1 MSNGISI
8 GGFCD
13 PQFKA
18 VQDAFEKNFDQF
30 DDLGASAA
38 VTLNGKFVMDIWG
51 GWADTAKTRSWEE
64 NTIVCVF
71 SITKIMTSICILKLC
86 EQGLLDLNAP
96 VSKYWSEFGQN
107 GKEKILI
114 KHVLGHTA
122 GIPSWDE
129 QFSREDF
136 LNWEKMI
143 KLLEKQKPWWEPGT
157 WGGIMHL
164 LLVLSWEK

>member
-1 MSNGISI
+1 
-8 GGFCD
+8 
-13 PQFKA
+13 
-18 VQDAFEKNFDQF
+18 
-30 DDLGASAA
+30 
-38 VTLNGKFVMDIWG
+38 
-51 GWADTAKTRSWEE
+51 
-64 NTIVCVF
+64 
-71 SITKIMTSICILKLC
+71 ITKIMTSICILKLC